1 MAEAKAATSKR
12 RASKAKAPV
21 DSTLA
26 KGKQW
31 TFPKNSLEDAIAT
44 AKAIEE
50 KNAGNPMPAK
60 DPAVAVGFRQANDW
74 RFLDLLR
81 SANLYGLVTG
91 TGANAA
97 IHLAKIGQDVV
108 APSSPHQRSE
118 ALLAAFRNV
127 KDFQGVE
134 SFYGGKRIPE
144 DEFFLNT
151 LTREFYIPR
160 DRVEQFA
167 KVFLD
172 NLRYLRAFSGA
183 PVPTDTASATPDAST
198 ASTPAEKIPSPVV
211 SKEPRKMCPSTYG
224 IFG

>member
-1 MAEAKAATSKR
+1 
-12 RASKAKAPV
+12 
-21 DSTLA
+21 
-26 KGKQW
+26 
-31 TFPKNSLEDAIAT
+31 
-44 AKAIEE
+44 
-50 KNAGNPMPAK
+50 MPAK
-60 DPAVAVGFRQANDW
+60 DLAVAVGFRQANDW

-108 APSSPHQRSE
+108 APSSPHQSSE

-183 PVPTDTASATPDAST
+183 LVPTDTASATPDAST
-198 ASTPAEKIPSPVV
+198 ASTPAEKIPVV
-211 SKEPRKMCPSTYG
+211 SKEPRVREFLDTCFVMMP
-224 IFG
+224 FGEWFDR